1 MSESALP
8 FPRWT
13 AIAPERGNLLIY
25 LPLFLLLGLR
35 LALPWMAL
43 LAYVGLA
50 AYALLGRRQAI
61 YALALSWLLI
71 VINPGLVSGG
81 GAMVAGVASE
91 GGGGAGRYLVM
102 LAAASSAL
110 LRSGLLMRHFQVR
123 PFTVATVLLS
133 GFFVLHSVL
142 VSPLPDVSI
151 LKALSW
157 GLTTTALLSL
167 WLGLS
172 PSEFA
177 TATRDLFWGLVLVL
191 VLSLPFLVLPQGFL
205 RNGTG
210 FQGIL
215 NHPQAFGAT
224 MALLGA
230 WSGARMFG
238 EQRPSWGLIA
248 LTGASLIL
256 VFLSEARTAGVA
268 MVLGLGLSLM
278 LSPVFAGRSLLGMAP
293 GFASGR
299 VWFTL
304 GAGAIASLAMAA
316 TFADLIGRFLS
327 KSNRSGTSGLFE
339 AYEAS
344 RGFLIDAMLANIA
357 NDPLRGIGFGIASQP
372 SMMIV
377 ERDPVLGLPLGAA
390 IEKGVA
396 PLAVLEEV
404 GLIGAFLVAAWILWL
419 LRRGAVGGL
428 APFAVGLTA
437 LALNMGE
444 NTLFSPGGQGMLAL
458 MLFGWIYASG
468 SLKRSHA

>member
-1 MSESALP
+1 MRAS
-8 FPRWT
+8 T
-13 AIAPERGNLLIY
+13 AQYCHLHRRSST
-25 LPLFLLLGLR
+25 GLSWYGMYVFII
-35 LALPWMAL
+35 LALMLRVAPGPTANLSYLVLAIFAL
-43 LAYVGLA
+43 S
-50 AYALLGRRQAI
+50 GRQQAI
-61 YALALSWLLI
+61 YALALSWLFTM
-71 VINPGLVSGG
+71 VNPGIAPESA
-81 GAMVAGVASE
+81 GA
-91 GGGGAGRYLVM
+91 GAGRYLVM

-151 LKALSW
+151 LKAVSW
-157 GLTTTALLSL
+157 GLAMTALLSL

-172 PSEFA
+172 PSEFSA
-177 TATRDLFWGLVLVL
+177 AKRDLFWGLVLVL
-191 VLSLPFLVLPQGFL
+191 VLSLPLLVLPQGFL

-215 NHPQAFGAT
+215 NHPQAFGPT

-238 EQRPSWGLIA
+238 ERRPAWILIA
-248 LTGASLIL
+248 LTGASLVL
-256 VFLSEARTAGVA
+256 VFLSEARTAGLA

-293 GFASGR
+293 GFGSGR
-299 VWFTL
+299 VWLTL

-316 TFADLIGRFLS
+316 TFADLIARFLS
-327 KSNRSGTSGLFE
+327 KSNRSGTSDLFD

-377 ERDPVLGLPLGAA
+377 ERDPILGLPLGAA

-404 GLIGAFLVAAWILWL
+404 GLIGAFLVAVWILWL
-419 LRRGAVGGL
+419 LRKGAVGGL
-428 APFAVGLTA
+428 APFAVCLTA

-444 NTLFSPGGQGMLAL
+444 NTLFSPGGQGMLVL
-458 MLFGWIYASG
+458 VLFGWIYASG